1 MVTQSKLNGHT
12 ANTPAAGTLSAARV
26 GDVLLMFV
34 AEPEPVGVT
43 TIARHLGIS
52 KAVVHR
58 ILQSLVSRQL
68 LAVDADSSSYMLG
81 PAIAALGARAL
92 QDLDLR
98 VLAQEIMRDLQAE
111 TTETVT
117 LSLLVGT
124 SRVYLD
130 QIVSQ
135 HEIRMTVELGR
146 TFPLHAGSSGKV
158 LLAFAP
164 QDVRDRVLRAPLDRL
179 TGGTATDV
187 QVLNDQLTRIK
198 ADGVAV
204 SRGEREAAA
213 ASVASPVFR
222 FDDSVTGAI
231 SVCGPVTRFTDE
243 AVERFKPQVRL
254 AARRLSDLL
263 AAGGPIADRGKG
275 AWALALT
282 GAELD
287 ESLLSLGAVGDL
299 ADAHQRRER
308 GIVGCAVEVGASIAQ
323 GADTVAPDVCIADG

>member
-1 MVTQSKLNGHT
+1 
-12 ANTPAAGTLSAARV
+12 
-26 GDVLLMFV
+26 MFA
-34 AEPEPVGVT
+34 AEPGPVGVT
-43 TIARHLGIS
+43 TIARQLGIS

-68 LAVDADSSSYMLG
+68 LAVDADSSSYLLG

-98 VLAQEIMRDLQAE
+98 VLAQGVMRDLQAE

-146 TFPLHAGSSGKV
+146 AFPLHAGSSGKV

-164 QDVRDRVLRAPLDRL
+164 ADLRDRVLQAPLDL
-179 TGGTATDV
+179 TGETTTDA
-187 QVLNDQLTRIK
+187 QLLGDQLAMIR
-198 ADGVAV
+198 AEGVAV

-213 ASVASPVFR
+213 ASVAAPVFR
-222 FDDSVTGAI
+222 FDENVTGAL
-231 SVCGPVTRFTDE
+231 SVCGPVTRFTAE
-243 AVERFKPQVRL
+243 AVEQFKPQVKL
-254 AARRLSDLL
+254 AAQRLSDML
-263 AAGGPIADRGKG
+263 AADGSISSHAKG
-275 AWALALT
+275 A
-282 GAELD
+282 
-287 ESLLSLGAVGDL
+287 
-299 ADAHQRRER
+299 
-308 GIVGCAVEVGASIAQ
+308 
-323 GADTVAPDVCIADG
+323 